1 MLRLPRS
8 VQSQSYGLSTVPTC
22 SHNGPGPITSTGL
35 WKQPPPW
42 FSYSS
47 VLHSLFPTRSP
58 KILLTPK
65 SAPILLLLT
74 SLPGLPSQSKNQ
86 SPPAAHRALQ
96 DPPLFPLCP
105 HSLCSSHTSLTLTK
119 TLLPQGLCTCC
130 SLRLEFFSPR
140 FSTAPS
146 LRLYSS
152 VAS

>member
-1 MLRLPRS
+1 M
-8 VQSQSYGLSTVPTC
+8 
-22 SHNGPGPITSTGL
+22 
-35 WKQPPPW
+35 
-42 FSYSS
+42 YSS
-47 VLHSLFPTRSP
+47 LTAHLNSDKLMVVATILDSTARLLQSPHCLPASALTSHSLFPTRSP